1 MSSQGIRRRRG
12 LILVALAVLLLATG
26 VASLCLGAVKIPL
39 ADVWGALLGSAS
51 DTRYESVFWQLR
63 LPRIALGF
71 LVGGALSVAG
81 VLMQGLF
88 RNPLADPALI
98 GASSGGA
105 LGAVFV
111 IVLAHRFFPEIPL
124 LSDLRLLP
132 FAAFAGA
139 LLVTG
144 LVQRLS
150 NVGGYTAVATLLLV
164 GVAINALASSL
175 IGLATFL
182 STDAQLRSLSFW
194 TLGSLGSANWQVVA
208 MSAPFCLGLIL
219 LAPIWGGALN
229 ALALGEAEAGHLGFS
244 VEKIK
249 TILVVLTAAGVGAS
263 VAFTGIILF
272 VGLVV
277 PHLMRS
283 LIGPDHRWLIPGAAL
298 LGAIVLIAS
307 DTLARTMLAPAE
319 LPIGVITAGFGTPFF
334 LFMLLRQRRK
344 ALWG

>member
-1 MSSQGIRRRRG
+1 MAG
-12 LILVALAVLLLATG
+12 LVLGLVVTV
-26 VASLCLGAVKIPL
+26 VASLCIGAVKIPL
-39 ADVWGALLGSAS
+39 PDVLAS
-51 DTRYESVFWQLR
+51 LFGTAEDSRYQSVFWQLR
-63 LPRIALGF
+63 MPRIAMGF
-71 LVGGALSVAG
+71 LVGGTLSVAG
-81 VLMQGLF
+81 VLMQGMF

-111 IVLAHRFFPEIPL
+111 IVLAHRFFPDIPL

-132 FAAFAGA
+132 LAAFAGA
-139 LLVTG
+139 LVVTG

-164 GVAINALASSL
+164 GVAINALANSV

-182 STDAQLRSLSFW
+182 STDAQLRTLSFW
-194 TLGSLGSANWQVVA
+194 TLGSLGAADWKVVA
-208 MSAPFCLGLIL
+208 YTAPFCLTLIV
-219 LAPIWGGALN
+219 LAPLWGGALN
-229 ALALGEAEAGHLGFS
+229 AIALGEAEAGHLGFS
-244 VEKIK
+244 VEKVK
-249 TILVVLTAAGVGAS
+249 LILIVLTAAGVGAS

-277 PHLMRS
+277 PHLMRTM
-283 LIGPDHRWLIPGAAL
+283 IGPDHRWLIPGAAL
-298 LGAIVLIAS
+298 LGAIVLIGS
-307 DTLARTMLAPAE
+307 DTMARTMLAPAE

-334 LFMLLRQRRK
+334 LFMLLRQRRR

>member
-1 MSSQGIRRRRG
+1 MAG
-12 LILVALAVLLLATG
+12 LAVGLVVTI
-26 VASLCLGAVKIPL
+26 VASLCIGAVKIPL
-39 ADVWGALLGSAS
+39 PDVLASLSGSAE
-51 DTRYESVFWQLR
+51 DTRYQSVFWQLR
-63 LPRIALGF
+63 MPRIALGF
-71 LVGGALSVAG
+71 LVGGGLSVAG
-81 VLMQGLF
+81 VLMQGMF

-111 IVLAHRFFPEIPL
+111 IVLAHRFFPEIPI

-139 LLVTG
+139 LFVTG

-164 GVAINALASSL
+164 GVAINALTNSV

-182 STDAQLRSLSFW
+182 STDAQLRTLSFW
-194 TLGSLGSANWQVVA
+194 TLGSLGAADWNVVA
-208 MSAPFCLGLIL
+208 LTAPFCLALIL
-219 LAPIWGGALN
+219 LAPLWGGALN
-229 ALALGEAEAGHLGFS
+229 AITLGEAEAGHLGFS
-244 VEKIK
+244 VEKVK
-249 TILVVLTAAGVGAS
+249 LILIVLTAAGVGAS

-277 PHLMRS
+277 PHLMRAM
-283 LIGPDHRWLIPGAAL
+283 IGPDHRWLIPGSAL
-298 LGAIVLIAS
+298 LGAIVLIGS
-307 DTLARTMLAPAE
+307 DTAARTMLAPAE

-334 LFMLLRQRRK
+334 LFMLLRQRRR
-344 ALWG
+344 ALWS

>member
-1 MSSQGIRRRRG
+1 VSSSGVRRKRG
-12 LILVALAVLLLATG
+12 LIIAALVILLLATG
-26 VASLCLGAVKIPL
+26 VVSLCLGAVKIPL
-39 ADVWGALLGSAS
+39 PDVLGALLGNAS
-51 DTRYESVFWQLR
+51 EMRYESVFWQLR
-63 LPRIALGF
+63 LPRIVLGF

-111 IVLAHRFFPEIPL
+111 IVLAHRFFPEVPL

-144 LVQRLS
+144 TVQRLA

-175 IGLATFL
+175 FGLATFL
-182 STDAQLRSLSFW
+182 STDAQLRTLSFW
-194 TLGSLGSANWQVVA
+194 TLGSLGAANWQVVGLTL
-208 MSAPFCLGLIL
+208 PFCLGLMV

-229 ALALGEAEAGHLGFS
+229 AVALGEAEAGHLGFS

-249 TILVVLTAAGVGAS
+249 TLLVILTAAGVGAS

-283 LIGPDHRWLIPGAAL
+283 IIGPDHRWLIPGSAL
-298 LGAIVLIAS
+298 LGAIVLIGS
-307 DTLARTMLAPAE
+307 DTIARTILAPAE
-319 LPIGVITAGFGTPFF
+319 MPIGVITAGFGTPFF

-344 ALWG
+344 ALWS